1 MDPLLFILDCI
12 EELLRELMPSG
23 GKGSD
28 GRAKGV

>member
-12 EELLRELMPSG
+12 DELLRELMLAEAR
-23 GKGSD
+23 GSD

>member
-12 EELLRELMPSG
+12 EELSKRAHASG